1 MAKKTR
7 SWKELTKLKKSID
20 IIYNSETIFV
30 MEELGDIEFNSA
42 YNIIINSL
50 SNKSESSFL
59 LSLSENKEVFAFL
72 FKNMIKGFT
81 FDNLTDEEI
90 METADNMP
98 GEVKEQIN
106 TAVEVLVM
114 RRFYKR
120 TNYIK
125 EVNDS
130 FKELGLSEEATT
142 TEKTATTT

>member
-1 MAKKTR
+1 MAKKNR
-7 SWKELTKLKKSID
+7 SWKELVKLKKSID
-20 IIYNSETIFV
+20 VIYNSEIIFV

-42 YNIIINSL
+42 YNIIINSF
-50 SNKSESSFL
+50 SNKSESNFL

-72 FKNMIKGFT
+72 FKNMIKGLS
-81 FDNLTDEEI
+81 FDSLTDDEI

-106 TAVEVLVM
+106 TAVEILVM

-130 FKELGLSEEATT
+130 FKELGLNEEAT
-142 TEKTATTT
+142 TEKTATT

>member
-1 MAKKTR
+1 MAKKTK

-20 IIYNSETIFV
+20 ITYNGETIFV
-30 MEELGDIEFNSA
+30 MEELGDIEFNAS
-42 YNIIINSL
+42 YNMIINSL
-50 SNKSESSFL
+50 SNKSESNFL
-59 LSLSENKEVFAFL
+59 LSLSENKEVFTFL
-72 FKNMIKGFT
+72 FKNMIKGFS
-81 FDNLTDEEI
+81 FDSLTDDEI

-130 FKELGLSEEATT
+130 FKELGLNEEATA
-142 TEKTATTT
+142 EKTATTT

>member
-1 MAKKTR
+1 MAKKNK
-7 SWKELTKLKKSID
+7 SWKELIKLKKSID
-20 IIYNSETIFV
+20 IIYNGETIFV
-30 MEELGDIEFNSA
+30 MEELGDIEFNTS
-42 YNIIINSL
+42 YSMIINSF
-50 SNKSESSFL
+50 SNKSENNFL

-72 FKNMIKGFT
+72 FKNMIKGLS
-81 FDNLTDEEI
+81 FDNLTDDEI

-130 FKELGLSEEATT
+130 FKELGLNEETT
-142 TEKTATTT
+142 TEKTAATT